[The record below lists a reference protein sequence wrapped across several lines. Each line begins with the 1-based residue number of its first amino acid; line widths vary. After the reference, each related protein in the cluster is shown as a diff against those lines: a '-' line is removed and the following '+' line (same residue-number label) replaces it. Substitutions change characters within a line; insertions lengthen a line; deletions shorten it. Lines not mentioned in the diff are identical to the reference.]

1 MYVVSWVSPAPALH
15 NEYIISKNWLII
27 QANLNLKGFLP
38 PDELYKFE
46 LRENVMIFSRKC
58 NLEWI
63 LTGANSEKWPAPA
76 HAH

>member
-1 MYVVSWVSPAPALH
+1 M
-15 NEYIISKNWLII
+15 
-27 QANLNLKGFLP
+27 FP

-46 LRENVMIFSRKC
+46 LRENVMILSRKC

-76 HAH
+76 HALLLYLII